1 MVVAFCHV
9 YSPSCD
15 RGNAREGRDRIN
27 ETDETRANRLHKTQD
42 TRHKTQDTRHKI
54 QDTRHKTQDTE
65 QKTQDTRHK
74 IEVQD
79 TTDKEQDTTDAEG
92 IGGEV
97 GQREFRRESLWK
109 EGKMCGQGGQN

>member
-9 YSPSCD
+9 SSPSCD

-27 ETDETRANRLHKTQD
+27 ETDETRPKRLDKTQD
-42 TRHKTQDTRHKI
+42 TRHKTQNTK
-54 QDTRHKTQDTE
+54 HKTQDTR
-65 QKTQDTRHK
+65 DK
-74 IEVQD
+74 IEGQD

-97 GQREFRRESLWK
+97 GQREFRRENLCK